1 MTIERTLHIFY
12 RHVHIK
18 ADKASRDPNKARP
31 DWFSHEA
38 CFANLLRTI
47 RTDPLGQRVKLTIMY
62 DGSLEDFVEDFMSR
76 YYADESNRIEIQF
89 LKGGSDINSF
99 LITLYAARTAAIAAT
114 DIVYFLENDYLHQ
127 DGWVSK
133 VFDLYASGLPFD
145 VVSLYDHADKYFL
158 EMYQG
163 LTARVVHSASH
174 HWRTA
179 PSACASFM
187 LEKQVLDRDYAVFS
201 SGQTDYYFFSKL
213 IGEQGRVLL
222 TPVPGLSTHSMN
234 GYLSPTVDW
243 AAIARAAA

>member
-1 MTIERTLHIFY
+1 MTIARTLHIFY

-31 DWFSHEA
+31 DWFSHEL

-47 RTDPLGQRVKLTIMY
+47 RADPLGERVKLTIMY

-76 YYADESNRIEIQF
+76 YYADESNKIEIQF
-89 LKGGSDINSF
+89 LKGGSDLNSF
-99 LITLYAARTAAIAAT
+99 LITLYAARTAPIPAT

-127 DGWVSK
+127 NGWVSK
-133 VFDLYASGLPFD
+133 VFDLYASGLQFD

-158 EMYQG
+158 EMYQD
-163 LTARVVHSASH
+163 LTARVVHSSSH

-187 LEKQVLDRDYAVFS
+187 LEKQVFDRDYAIFS
-201 SGQTDYYFFSKL
+201 TGQTDYYFFSKL
-213 IGEQGRVLL
+213 VGEEGRVLL
-222 TPVPGLSTHSMN
+222 TPLPGLSTHSMN